1 MKPSN
6 KNILFKLFF
15 FLALAASALLAFIPD
30 YSALPSFVS
39 FSDLLN
45 HLTAFAILF
54 LLLKG
59 AYPSLA
65 VRNIVILL
73 YAYALGIETVQYL
86 LPTRSA
92 AWSDIGADAAG
103 LLTGYLLMILFN
115 KASITKDIFTQ

>member
-6 KNILFKLFF
+6 KNLLFKLFF

-30 YSALPSFVS
+30 YSALPSVLS

-45 HLTAFAILF
+45 HLIAFSILF

-65 VRNIVILL
+65 VNNIFALL
-73 YAYALGIETVQYL
+73 FAYAFGIEVLQYL

-92 AWSDIGADAAG
+92 ALSDIGADAAG

-115 KASITKDIFTQ
+115 KASITKDIFSP

>member
-6 KNILFKLFF
+6 KTALFKLFF
-15 FLALAASALLAFIPD
+15 LLALTGSAVLAFIPD
-30 YSALPSFVS
+30 YSALPPLVS

-45 HLTAFAILF
+45 HISAFTVLF

-59 AYPSLA
+59 AYPAFS

-73 YAYALGIETVQYL
+73 FAYALWIEAIQYL
-86 LPTRSA
+86 LPTRHA

-103 LLTGYLLMILFN
+103 LLTGYLIMILLT
-115 KASITKDIFTQ
+115 KTSITKDIFTR